1 MFNFGKIRVG
11 WAKVGRDADPYYL
24 YNVYALGDPFRGQT
38 ITAASSSAGNNNLKP
53 EFTEEVEVGTQLD
66 FFNRRLSLD
75 FTWYNKISTNLIAPV
90 QLPNSSGFVE
100 IYDNFGKIRNR
111 GIEIG
116 LRAVPVEIK
125 DSDGKLESTSQKI
138 KMKYLNSKKE

>member
-125 DSDGKLESTSQKI
+125 DFRWEVGVNFTKI